1 MSHTYS
7 TINFKVKY
15 TGAKDLLNEIN
26 CKQPLISNTVLGRR
40 HSKIFYQLSCF
51 VGHPVS
57 DIT

>member
-26 CKQPLISNTVLGRR
+26 CKQPLISIAEYGRR
-40 HSKIFYQLSCF
+40 HR
-51 VGHPVS
+51 
-57 DIT
+57 